1 MLGNLM
7 ANPGVHSLE
16 NLERQQ
22 RLESVSPAEPT
33 MGPGPHIAA
42 PPMPLSARSADDLE
56 NDLKGKMTLDEHK
69 ADTSDQPSSYAA
81 AVGKTVFKPKVSPVI
96 AAEIEEPK
104 LISPMVFAQQ
114 AALPTQKPV
123 RFDQTSLRNLI
134 FIQ

>member
-22 RLESVSPAEPT
+22 RLDSVSPAGPT
-33 MGPGPHIAA
+33 ILDQVNVAA

-56 NDLKGKMTLDEHK
+56 NDLKGKLLEGKLTFDERK
-69 ADTSDQPSSYAA
+69 AEPSDQPCSYAA
-81 AVGKTVFKPKVSPVI
+81 AVGKPTFQPKVSPVL

-114 AALPTQKPV
+114 AAITTPKPV
-123 RFDQTSLRNLI
+123 RL
-134 FIQ
+134 